1 MKTTNLK
8 TIITYESKLTRRNW
22 LFYLFIIGG
31 VYILGTLI
39 PGVFILGIGYIGWQD
54 VALTSSMPLRGI
66 YFLNLFQ
73 SLIVTFLVCDI
84 QRKRKKAETREVLL
98 TRPISNGQTL
108 LGEVIGILI
117 PFLTIDIIF
126 MTISMIINIFIP
138 NSHVSLWINLFYLFT
153 YTVPTLVFITS
164 LSILVNK
171 LVKHPMFSWLILIAF
186 LYFEYNYAAT
196 AFYGILDFQ
205 GRLLPNSFSTLI
217 GFMDLS
223 NFLLHRGVFLLL
235 GISFLYFSILLVKR
249 LPGTAGRQRYLAVPA
264 MLFLAFSLYL
274 GFIYI
279 EKYQSRLEN
288 RITCRKAFLKYT
300 KTPKARV
307 ITHDI
312 TYHPRGNTF
321 SATSRMQVQNQ
332 KKKKM
337 DQLLLFLNPGL
348 KINKIES
355 NGQNLPFHRDHLAV
369 VIERSLAPNE
379 YIKLD
384 ITYEGYINEDIYQIN
399 LPDEKFF
406 PLKDNPFSKENYGKH
421 PAFVS
426 SKFTFLR
433 PEVLWYPTAVPSIAL
448 QASAEMNFTS
458 YTLHVKKTDE
468 LTVLSQG
475 VPITEGEYVTFNNL
489 QNLTGLTLCI
499 GEYEKRALTVDS
511 LTVELYTYP
520 GNDCY
525 MKYFDEW
532 DLLKEDNPNREKD
545 LKKMFYLCK
554 DEIEQDKPNPYPF
567 KYFKLIEVP
576 SSSYF
581 LRSTLFNDC
590 MQPEIAFFHER
601 LCRIETRN
609 PADYPDNNFY
619 DRSVQEYLLTV
630 NFPYLWNNNMGIKHI
645 FTDYNSCITSNTY
658 QGIEL
663 IFKQMINP
671 NVYRSPND
679 IMSLELLNR
688 IAEKGLKGIIAEEHS
703 REQNIAIRSKVSH
716 LLGYLTTI
724 TTWDSLSR
732 LMQDFNTH
740 IPFHEVNF
748 DSFIE
753 GFEQHFGQNIK
764 AYMDEWY
771 TTLEVPLLS
780 IKDIYRKKTED
791 TQILDFKVGNPSGTD
806 GIVSIIA
813 KDPPPGKSVI
823 RNLQSYLIK
832 PGEYKRIVI
841 HENIEH
847 ELQLT
852 TNFSGCFPQDI
863 KVSQAPV
870 SSAIPNKGI
879 TLLDR
884 NQFYPPGEIIVDN
897 EDVNFH
903 LIDSANNRKRLTDL
917 IKKENN
923 EKYIPFY
930 KVKGNTWELTLS
942 QEFHGEHI
950 RSAFVKKAGT
960 GKSKA
965 EWKADI
971 PEAGKYEIFVHRPHV
986 CECPN
991 GIFYAV
997 DYPETKNYYTVYT
1010 PEGEKEIVIET
1021 QEADYYV
1028 ACTLPLPAEEA
1039 WVSLGT
1045 FTLPAG
1051 ESRVVL
1057 DDRGIASF
1065 KNEKFGQEYAQLI
1078 AADAVK
1084 WVKKK

>member
-1 MKTTNLK
+1 MKITDLK
-8 TIITYESKLTRRNW
+8 TVITYESKLTRRNW
-22 LFYLFIIGG
+22 LFYLFILGIAYILISLIPNVPGIGG
-31 VYILGTLI
+31 M
-39 PGVFILGIGYIGWQD
+39 GWISWRD
-54 VALTSSMPLRGI
+54 VALTSSLPLRGI

-138 NSHVSLWINLFYLFT
+138 NSPVSLWINLFYLFT

-171 LVKHPMFSWLILIAF
+171 LIKHPMFSWLILMVF
-186 LYFEYNYAAT
+186 LYFEYNYAVT

-217 GFMDLS
+217 GFMDIS

-235 GISFLYFSILLVKR
+235 GISFLYFSVLLVKR
-249 LPGTAGRQRYLAVPA
+249 LPGSAGRQRYLAVPA

-279 EKYQSRLEN
+279 EKHQSRLEN
-288 RITCRKAFLKYT
+288 RITCREAFLKYT
-300 KTPKARV
+300 ETPKARV

-312 TYHPRGNTF
+312 TYHPKGNTF
-321 SATSRMQVQNQ
+321 SATSRMQIQNQ

-355 NGQNLPFHRDHLAV
+355 NGQNLPFHRELLAV

-384 ITYEGYINEDIYQIN
+384 ITYEGYIDEDIYQIN
-399 LPDEKFF
+399 IPDEIFF
-406 PLKDNPFSKENYGKH
+406 SLEDNPFSKENYGKH

-433 PEVLWYPTAVPSIAL
+433 PEVMWYPTTVPSIAL

-458 YTLHVKKTDE
+458 YTLHVKKTGE
-468 LTVLSQG
+468 LTILSQG
-475 VPITEGEYVTFNNL
+475 VPTTEGEYVTFNNL

-499 GEYEKRALTVDS
+499 GEYEKRTLTVDS

-532 DLLKEDNPNREKD
+532 ELLKENNPNREKD

-554 DEIEQDKPNPYPF
+554 DELEKDKSNPYPF

-590 MQPEIAFFHER
+590 MHPEIALFHER
-601 LCRIETRN
+601 LCRIENCN
-609 PADYPDNNFY
+609 PADYTNNSHH
-619 DRSVQEYLLTV
+619 DKSVQEYILDSHIPSLL
-630 NFPYLWNNNMGIKHI
+630 NNDLRIKHI
-645 FTDYNSCITSNTY
+645 FTNYNSCITSDTY

-671 NVYRSPND
+671 DVYRSPND

-688 IAEKGLKGIIAEEHS
+688 IAEKGLKGIIAEEYS
-703 REQNIAIRSKVSH
+703 QEQNIAIRSKVSH

-724 TTWDSLSR
+724 TTWDSLNQF
-732 LMQDFNTH
+732 MQEFNTH

-753 GFEQHFGQNIK
+753 GFEQRFGQNIK

-771 TTLEVPLLS
+771 TTHEVPLLS

-791 TQILDFKVGNPSGTD
+791 TQILDFKVGNPSETD
-806 GIVSIIA
+806 GIISIIA
-813 KDPPPGKSVI
+813 KDYSRI

-832 PGEYKRIVI
+832 PREYKQIVVR
-841 HENIEH
+841 ENIEYK
-847 ELQLT
+847 LQLT

-863 KVSQAPV
+863 KVSQSPV
-870 SSAIPNKGI
+870 SSSVPNKGI
-879 TLLDR
+879 MLLDR

-897 EDVNFH
+897 EDANFH
-903 LIDSANNRKRLTDL
+903 LIDSANNRKRLTDI

>member
-1 MKTTNLK
+1 MKITDLK
-8 TIITYESKLTRRNW
+8 TVITYESKLTRRNW
-22 LFYLFIIGG
+22 LFYLFILGIAYILISLIPNVPGIGG
-31 VYILGTLI
+31 M
-39 PGVFILGIGYIGWQD
+39 GWISWRD
-54 VALTSSMPLRGI
+54 VALTSSLPLRGI

-138 NSHVSLWINLFYLFT
+138 NSPVSLWINLFYLFT
-153 YTVPTLVFITS
+153 YTVPTLVFITG

-171 LVKHPMFSWLILIAF
+171 LVKHPMFSWLILMAF
-186 LYFEYNYAAT
+186 LYFEYNYAAA

-205 GRLLPNSFSTLI
+205 GRLLPNSFSSLI

-223 NFLLHRGVFLLL
+223 SFLLHRGVFLLL
-235 GISFLYFSILLVKR
+235 GISFLYFSVLLVKR
-249 LPGTAGRQRYLAVPA
+249 LPGFAGRQHYLAIPA
-264 MLFLAFSLYL
+264 TLFLTFSLCL

-279 EKYQSRLEN
+279 EKYQSRREN
-288 RITCRKAFLKYT
+288 RITCREAFLKYT
-300 KTPKARV
+300 ETPKARV

-312 TYHPRGNTF
+312 TYRPKGNTF
-321 SATSRMQVQNQ
+321 SATSRMQIQNQ

-384 ITYEGYINEDIYQIN
+384 ITYEGYVNEDIYQIN
-399 LPDEKFF
+399 LPDENFF
-406 PLKDNPFSKENYGKH
+406 SPLPSFSKENYGKH

-433 PEVLWYPTAVPSIAL
+433 PEVLWYPTAVPSIAW

-458 YTLHVKKTDE
+458 YTLHVKNTDE

-475 VPITEGEYVTFNNL
+475 IPTTEGEYVTFNNL

-499 GEYEKRALTVDS
+499 GEYEKRTLTVDS

-532 DLLKEDNPNREKD
+532 DLLKENNPNREKD

-554 DEIEQDKPNPYPF
+554 DEIEQDKPNSYPF

-645 FTDYNSCITSNTY
+645 FTDYNSCITSDTY

-688 IAEKGLKGIIAEEHS
+688 IAEKGLKGIIAEEYS

-897 EDVNFH
+897 EDANFH
-903 LIDSANNRKRLTDL
+903 LIDSANNRKRLTDI